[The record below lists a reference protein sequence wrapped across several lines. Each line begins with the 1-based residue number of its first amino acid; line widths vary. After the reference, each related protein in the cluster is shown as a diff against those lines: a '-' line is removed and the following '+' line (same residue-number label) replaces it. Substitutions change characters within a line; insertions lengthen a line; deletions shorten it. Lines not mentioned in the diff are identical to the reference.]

1 MTVVASL
8 LGEFL
13 REMAVLI
20 AVFAPLDAF
29 TRAVGLTV
37 WTVLATI
44 VGVAVLF
51 GLGVLIEVKRP

>member
-1 MTVVASL
+1 MSVVASL

-29 TRAVGLTV
+29 TRVMGLTV
-37 WTVLATI
+37 GMVLATI
-44 VGVAVLF
+44 AGVAVLF
-51 GLGVLIEVKRP
+51 GLGVLLEVKRP